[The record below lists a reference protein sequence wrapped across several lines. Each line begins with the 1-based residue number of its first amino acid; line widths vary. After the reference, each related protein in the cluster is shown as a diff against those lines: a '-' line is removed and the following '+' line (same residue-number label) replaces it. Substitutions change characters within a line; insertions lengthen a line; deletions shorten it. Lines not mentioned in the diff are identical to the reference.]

1 MPHPP
6 LSPTLTLEASEHI
19 RTLKDITALPYEV
32 REEWVRRYLPPR
44 LLRQFGIDRQTLLN
58 REGEKV
64 VQHTSQPRTGEIQIV
79 VWRSLRDRDPV
90 ALAEAADTTT
100 DQIELRFLMTNDPDA
115 PRFDID
121 VDEAGQPTLLGTVRR
136 NLSAEVG
143 AMEAGLAPGQVRRGL
158 GLVLKDILPRF
169 ESFLTEIKHDMVLAV
184 PLAYH
189 NAILMEHWGFD
200 YLYGRRMMEDID
212 RRFRPGGDLQV
223 RLDGSTPFRRPEMA
237 DTVRGRSWA
246 IHDGILGEPLEPMKM
261 VKRIKRHARVRTFKG
276 PY

>member
-1 MPHPP
+1 MSPIA
-6 LSPTLTLEASEHI
+6 LSPPTAVETDKPIL
-19 RTLKDITALPYEV
+19 TLKDITALPYEV
-32 REEWVRRYLPPR
+32 RDEWVRRYLPPR
-44 LLRQFGIDRQTLLN
+44 LLKQFGIDPQTCLN
-58 REGEKV
+58 PQGEKV
-64 VQHTSQPRTGEIQIV
+64 VEHSGSPASGEIKIV

-90 ALAEAADTTT
+90 ALAEAADTST

-115 PRFDID
+115 PRFDVD
-121 VDEAGQPTLLGTVRR
+121 VDAAGHSTLLGTAGR
-136 NLSAEVG
+136 NVPAEI
-143 AMEAGLAPGQVRRGL
+143 AAIEAGLAPGQVRRGL
-158 GLVLKDILPRF
+158 GLVLKDILPHF
-169 ESFLTEIKHDMVLAV
+169 ESFLTEIGHDLVLAV

-200 YLYGRRMMEDID
+200 YLYGRRVMEEINH
-212 RRFRPGGDLQV
+212 RFQQGGDLRA

-261 VKRIKRHARVRTFKG
+261 VKRVGHHAQIKTFKG

>member
-1 MPHPP
+1 MPPIALAPP
-6 LSPTLTLEASEHI
+6 PVEEGKHI
-19 RTLKDITALPYEV
+19 LTLKDIVALPYAV

-44 LLRQFGIDRQTLLN
+44 LLRQFSIDRETFLN
-58 REGEKV
+58 PQGEKV
-64 VQHTSQPRTGEIQIV
+64 VEHSGAPLSGEIKIV

-90 ALAEAADTTT
+90 ALAEAADTST

-115 PRFDID
+115 PRFDVD
-121 VDEAGQPTLLGTVRR
+121 VDPAGHSTLLGTAGR
-136 NLSAEVG
+136 NLAAEVA

-169 ESFLTEIKHDMVLAV
+169 EAFLTEIGHDLVLAV

-200 YLYGRRMMEDID
+200 YLYGRRLMEDID
-212 RRFRPGGDLQV
+212 RRFRRGGDRRA
-223 RLDGSTPFRRPEMA
+223 RLDGSTPFRQPA
-237 DTVRGRSWA
+237 LAGTVRGRSWA

-261 VKRIKRHARVRTFKG
+261 VKRVGHHARVKTCKG

>member
-1 MPHPP
+1 MSPIALAPP
-6 LSPTLTLEASEHI
+6 LVETSKHI
-19 RTLKDITALPYEV
+19 LTLKDIVALPYAV
-32 REEWVRRYLPPR
+32 RDEWVRRYLPPR
-44 LLRQFGIDRQTLLN
+44 LLRQFGIHRQTFLN
-58 REGEKV
+58 PAGEKV
-64 VQHTSQPRTGEIQIV
+64 VEHSGQPETGEIRIV
-79 VWRSLRDRDPV
+79 VWRSLGDRDPV

-100 DQIELRFLMTNDPDA
+100 DQIELRFLVTNDPDA

-121 VDEAGQPTLLGTVRR
+121 MDEAGRTTLLGTAGR
-136 NLSAEVG
+136 NLPAEVA

-169 ESFLTEIKHDMVLAV
+169 ETFLTEIGHDLVLAV

-200 YLYGRRMMEDID
+200 YLYGRRTMQELD
-212 RRFRPGGDLQV
+212 RRFRPGGDLRA

-261 VKRIKRHARVRTFKG
+261 VKRVGRHARVKTFKG